1 MKPPRSRRLLR
12 MRRRAVA
19 LGVVLSSLY
28 GMAIAP
34 SSGFLG
40 RSVFNGMDASKTRL
54 THLRPPAWRHTPEPA
69 DVFRTEHIRGVATHW
84 RRPRS
89 KTGRIFVMDPNR
101 EEEYED
107 ERMKNLST
115 LSDEQIKEMN
125 LNSLSVGDI
134 RNELQARGWTTNGNK
149 SELID
154 RLVHA
159 VNAGESKEGM
169 ERDASVEEYLR
180 SRLESCT
187 VIELKDGLKA
197 RGLAG
202 YGSRQEIQQRIMDEL
217 SDETILDLLEE
228 IDGMEEE
235 EEENEIANNADTVRP
250 VDQVDEV
257 WTLNQESD
265 QCDQQDEQPENMG
278 ELTNYP
284 GVTWKGKTGKWEAV
298 TMNENKQQFVGLF
311 KSEEDAWAAIT
322 KRREKLGWPQIVLE
336 SGYKY
341 AVFPGTNLHP
351 EKHLWT
357 ASTSHWGITENL
369 GEFAS
374 RSEAWFEIQ
383 RVRREKGWPEL
394 RPFEPVS
401 QNMEKEK
408 KPTQPET
415 AEISPQAET
424 ESASIPDVSAP
435 EPASDISNASAPDST
450 LDIADS
456 AASTESQSEI
466 TAVSAFGGDDDDDYD
481 ETIQNSNLLVLS
493 VSELKAEAKK
503 RDLSGRGR
511 KIDIVARLE
520 RSMAEP
526 DSEFD
531 KPAEALGDGSKTVDE
546 LQAEL
551 MNFLEREKKWRSVV
565 EKLTI
570 EKRRSERILNKLES
584 ATWADPSL
592 RSHLENAGKLLEQDL
607 SIESTEVS
615 KPVESNEGI
624 ENFPAVIQSR
634 NPGKSTEE
642 IDLADLRLKVDELSK
657 RNDVLSLELAE
668 ERRGSKNLKKT
679 VDELSQHRP
688 MNFAFMEMEK
698 KLKGMLAREVERDR
712 NVRELEEERD
722 SLTKQLVEEKR
733 LRIEQDGLYEMSKPE
748 ILLNET
754 FALLDDEKETT
765 RTLQKEIERLERL
778 TNTELV
784 DGRMKELENEK
795 ATIEKEL
802 DFLRSTIAST
812 GNLIERAVSSRIS
825 RNQQPII
832 RLQRNAL
839 KGLSIELEQIKA
851 SVQERIA
858 FESDLPFSNDHP
870 HRYDDLNALE
880 RLQKL
885 TAILEETINMKVSF
899 DDFPNISEEELREYS
914 KSNDTYMSRLAE
926 LVIEDETKVASAQSE
941 KLVKSGKGLHPL
953 EDALD
958 LSSQDLQ
965 TLRSIAKKKIKAEE
979 KKRKD
984 ELLKQEESQRKFD
997 LETPP
1002 PDDEVAFDWDRFN
1015 ADVARLRAQNRSL
1028 QELDP
1033 EYVKAQKKI
1042 ESNQNMMSEVLG
1054 SKKLFGDEQD
1064 IAELVKIMDLA
1075 NMASQ
1080 AEEKKSTDKD
1090 DPESNPIDGPVNEA
1104 WDQARVEAGEEP
1116 PLPKLKPSDRKL
1128 ADRLITLFLTRD
1140 QREWPELIK
1149 DSDIWKASA
1158 DNVFVRLQQKI
1169 RAVEDLQDE
1178 WILRVCERDLKNVH
1192 AMFLKGEGP
1201 FAPTTFS
1208 PAVLKRM
1215 ASDWAASGPESMEK
1229 NDLELC
1235 DRLAGF
1241 FEARDP
1247 SEWFRILRESKSWP
1261 AIAER
1266 FFYRLRSRIR
1276 AERGEKRRKQLIE
1289 MRQILRE
1296 CHQQVF
1302 GVEAPD
1308 TASLETFGADY
1319 RNFDK
1324 GQEDVDS
1331 NTRYYWN
1338 KVIGGSK
1345 RERRGDDGSK

>member
-531 KPAEALGDGSKTVDE
+531 KPAE
-546 LQAEL
+546 
-551 MNFLEREKKWRSVV
+551 
-565 EKLTI
+565 
-570 EKRRSERILNKLES
+570 
-584 ATWADPSL
+584 
-592 RSHLENAGKLLEQDL
+592 
-607 SIESTEVS
+607 
-615 KPVESNEGI
+615 
-624 ENFPAVIQSR
+624 
-634 NPGKSTEE
+634 
-642 IDLADLRLKVDELSK
+642 
-657 RNDVLSLELAE
+657 
-668 ERRGSKNLKKT
+668 
-679 VDELSQHRP
+679 
-688 MNFAFMEMEK
+688 
-698 KLKGMLAREVERDR
+698 
-712 NVRELEEERD
+712 
-722 SLTKQLVEEKR
+722 
-733 LRIEQDGLYEMSKPE
+733 
-748 ILLNET
+748 
-754 FALLDDEKETT
+754 
-765 RTLQKEIERLERL
+765 
-778 TNTELV
+778 
-784 DGRMKELENEK
+784 
-795 ATIEKEL
+795 
-802 DFLRSTIAST
+802 
-812 GNLIERAVSSRIS
+812 
-825 RNQQPII
+825 
-832 RLQRNAL
+832 
-839 KGLSIELEQIKA
+839 
-851 SVQERIA
+851 
-858 FESDLPFSNDHP
+858 
-870 HRYDDLNALE
+870 NALE